1 MARKSPEMA
10 HRALNAGGF
19 RHPLERLLLG
29 VCIVGSVTL
38 FAALLLLAFNAQT
51 VLSSLRDDSI
61 ATYRAEN
68 PEAADL
74 PDEEVLLLLPEASTE
89 LFESIASL
97 NPAVVLLAPLA
108 IILITVWAVGKEYG
122 KLRANAL
129 RITPRQFPQV
139 YAMWESIARDLGM
152 KRVPDLYTINGNGML
167 NAYAA
172 CVPGFRSFGAIY
184 SDILET
190 CLRNEDWDSLKFVLG
205 HEAGHIRLGHVAWW
219 YILFKFVFMFPP
231 VKYIIGMPLG
241 RAQEYSCDKVG
252 HAFAHDDACKGL
264 LMLTAGKHL
273 YRDVAFEAHMEET
286 VERGG
291 LWATVA
297 NFTASHPI
305 LAWRVNAV
313 RKGHNGGLFLRR
325 R

>member
-1 MARKSPEMA
+1 MERKSPDTEP
-10 HRALNAGGF
+10 RALKAGRF

-29 VCIVGSVTL
+29 ICILGSVIL
-38 FAALLLLAFNAQT
+38 FAALLLLALNAQT
-51 VLSSLRDDSI
+51 VLSSLRDGSI

-68 PEAADL
+68 PEAAGLSDAEIVELL
-74 PDEEVLLLLPEASTE
+74 PDSSTA
-89 LFESIASL
+89 LIESIESL
-97 NPAVVLLAPLA
+97 DPATVLLAPLA

-139 YAMWESIARDLGM
+139 YALWESIARDLGM
-152 KRVPDLYTINGNGML
+152 KKVPDLYTINGNGLL

-205 HEAGHIRLGHVAWW
+205 HEAGHIRLGHVSWW

-231 VKYIIGMPLG
+231 VKYIIGLPLG

-252 HAFAHDDACKGL
+252 HAFAHDHDCKGL
-264 LMLTAGKHL
+264 LMLTVGKHL
-273 YRDVAFEAHMEET
+273 YRDVDFDAHIEET

-291 LWATVA
+291 LWSTLI
-297 NFTASHPI
+297 NFTAGHPI
-305 LAWRVNAV
+305 LAWRVNAI
-313 RKGHNGGLFLRR
+313 RKEHNGGLFLRR
-325 R
+325 K